1 VQRSKT
7 PVKGATVFVATC
19 LERGPGLLVDHAGQQ
34 VVSELLGLGQASL
47 HDTVTKL
54 AGTADARA
62 QVLLLGM
69 VLAALEGR
77 TPKDAWRDT
86 AGSYKPAPGAAEY
99 LAFLTANGYP
109 LSAIEQVLVGQRDSE
124 GVYSEF
130 CS

>member
-1 VQRSKT
+1 
-7 PVKGATVFVATC
+7 VFVATC

-34 VVSELLGLGQASL
+34 TVGELLGLEQASL

-62 QVLLLGM
+62 QVLLLAM

-99 LAFLTANGYP
+99 LAFLSANGYP
-109 LSAIEQVLVGQRDSE
+109 LSAIEQVLIGERDSE
-124 GVYSEF
+124 AVYEESAHGM
-130 CS
+130 